1 MQWLLFLALSAIAAI
16 LWNPVN
22 NFVTAQSQKVSS
34 TGAQTFFSSYLGRTA
49 ITAAG
54 FFIVL
59 LAAATALNFVSRDG
73 GEIPALGK

>member
-1 MQWLLFLALSAIAAI
+1 MQWILFLALSAIAAI

-22 NFVTAQSQKVSS
+22 NFVSAQSAKATSA
-34 TGAQTFFSSYLGRTA
+34 GATNFFGSYAGKTA

-59 LAAATALNFVSRDG
+59 LASATILNFVSRDG
-73 GEIPALGK
+73 AEIPALGK

>member
-22 NFVTAQSQKVSS
+22 NFVVAQSQKATS
-34 TGAQTFFSSYLGRTA
+34 TGATNFFQSYVGRTA

-59 LAAATALNFVSRDG
+59 LAAATALNFVSRG
-73 GEIPALGK
+73 SNEVPVLGK